1 MRIIVIP
8 VGSAGDVHPYVGVA
22 LALQQRGHHVRVIT
36 NPYFAPLLKR
46 VGLPLTP
53 AGTATDFKE
62 VLAHPDIWNHMRGL
76 SVIGGAVARS
86 TAELYRLIQ
95 AEATEGD
102 EVLVAP
108 GLAFAARIAHETIG
122 LPLVTMHLQPSCFI
136 SIHKSAVMHPWLA
149 SINRWPPILKR
160 MVLRVADNIADRA
173 LSTGANTLLAE
184 LGLPMVQHIVSEW
197 WHSPQSVIGLF
208 PSWYGA
214 IQPDWPQQTSLT
226 GFPLYDEREIT
237 PIDPSL
243 DVFLSESADRPVV
256 FVPGSGNRQASQFFA
271 SAADACRRLGRRGL
285 LLTRFPEQIP
295 APLPAG
301 IHHADY
307 APLSE
312 VLPRVEAVVHHGGIG
327 TSAQALRCECPQ
339 LVMPMTFDQPDNAAR
354 LGQLGVSRTIS
365 PGVFTGK
372 RVARELEK
380 LLGSDD
386 VSRACRNVAQRFE
399 GIDPIMET
407 CELIETTR

>member
-53 AGTATDFKE
+53 VGTAKDFHQ
-62 VLAHPDIWNHMRGL
+62 VLDHPDIWDHMRGL
-76 SVIGGAVARS
+76 GVIGRAVARS

-95 AEATEGD
+95 AEATKGH

-136 SIHKSAVMHPWLA
+136 SVHESAVMHPWLA

-160 MVLRVADNIADRA
+160 MVLRVADSVADRA
-173 LSTGANTLLAE
+173 LSTGANTLRAE
-184 LGLPMVQHIVSEW
+184 LGLPIVQHIVSEW

-208 PSWYGA
+208 PAWYGA

-226 GFPLYDEREIT
+226 GFPLYDEREAT
-237 PIDPSL
+237 PIDPGL
-243 DVFLSESADRPVV
+243 DVFLSASADRPVV
-256 FVPGSGNRQASQFFA
+256 FVPGSGNRQASLFFA
-271 SAADACRRLGRRGL
+271 SAADACHRLGRRGL
-285 LLTRFPEQIP
+285 LLTRFQEQIP
-295 APLPAG
+295 GSLPAG
-301 IHHADY
+301 VRHADY

-312 VLPRVEAVVHHGGIG
+312 VLTRAEALVHHGGIG
-327 TSAQALRCECPQ
+327 TSAQALRCGCPQ

-354 LGQLGVSRTIS
+354 LAQLGVSRTIS
-365 PGVFTGK
+365 PGTFTGN

-386 VSRACRNVAQRFE
+386 VSHACRNVAQRFD
-399 GIDPIMET
+399 GIDPVTET
-407 CELIETTR
+407 CELIEAAG